1 MDKVIKN
8 RYEINKELG
17 RGGMAVVYEATDIM
31 LDRQVAL
38 KMLRPEY
45 ASDEDFINKIR
56 HEARAVA
63 RISHPNVVNIY
74 DIGQTDN
81 YHYLVM
87 ENIVGQNLKE
97 IIDARNKLPIIEA
110 LDIASQI
117 AAALHVAHES
127 DIVHCDIK
135 PHNIIL
141 TPENQV
147 KVTDFG
153 IARAVSSTVTLDMT
167 DSVVG
172 SAHYF
177 SPEQAKG
184 GDITP
189 LTDIY
194 SLGIVLFEM
203 LTGTV
208 PFKGETAVSVA
219 LKHIKEPVPDLSN
232 YNESIPEEIDKLIK
246 KTLAKNPE
254 DRFSSALEM
263 REEILQVM
271 AQINKLR
278 RANKNQK
285 DKEKLER
292 TKVHNSKEI
301 NKLKNKNATEN
312 KDKASEKND
321 EKPKNNKTGRE
332 KSSPKIKKSLLYTLI
347 GLGILILL
355 IGGFIFVY
363 NSIMN
368 VPIAEVPNVTGLEV
382 EEASEIIE
390 ESGFD
395 YTIAEEEQFSSEIDE
410 GNVYSQEPAAGEDI
424 KVTRNINLILS
435 AGPEKKEIP
444 DLTGMT
450 TRQARIEL
458 ENLGFNL
465 GETDYDFSDEFEQN
479 RVIATVPEIGE
490 EYVLGQE
497 VDLIISQGNIIQG
510 RLDDEEIDDSRI
522 KNRTISFTGSGDGV
536 ASYRL
541 MIEDDAGIDMAWRD
555 QVEPGERVEI
565 EVESYGTTRYLLYRE
580 DDLIYD
586 ELIR

>member
-45 ASDEDFINKIR
+45 ASDEDFIKKIR

-87 ENIVGQNLKE
+87 ENIIGQNLKE

-184 GDITP
+184 GEITP

-208 PFKGETAVSVA
+208 PFTGETAVSVA
-219 LKHIKEPVPDLSN
+219 LKHIKEPVPDLAN
-232 YNESIPEEIDKLIK
+232 YNKSIPEEINKLIK
-246 KTLAKNPE
+246 KALAKNPE
-254 DRFSSALEM
+254 ERFSSALEM
-263 REEILQVM
+263 REE
-271 AQINKLR
+271 
-278 RANKNQK
+278 
-285 DKEKLER
+285 
-292 TKVHNSKEI
+292 
-301 NKLKNKNATEN
+301 
-312 KDKASEKND
+312 
-321 EKPKNNKTGRE
+321 
-332 KSSPKIKKSLLYTLI
+332 
-347 GLGILILL
+347 
-355 IGGFIFVY
+355 
-363 NSIMN
+363 
-368 VPIAEVPNVTGLEV
+368 
-382 EEASEIIE
+382 
-390 ESGFD
+390 
-395 YTIAEEEQFSSEIDE
+395 
-410 GNVYSQEPAAGEDI
+410 
-424 KVTRNINLILS
+424 
-435 AGPEKKEIP
+435 
-444 DLTGMT
+444 
-450 TRQARIEL
+450 
-458 ENLGFNL
+458 
-465 GETDYDFSDEFEQN
+465 
-479 RVIATVPEIGE
+479 
-490 EYVLGQE
+490 
-497 VDLIISQGNIIQG
+497 
-510 RLDDEEIDDSRI
+510 
-522 KNRTISFTGSGDGV
+522 
-536 ASYRL
+536 
-541 MIEDDAGIDMAWRD
+541 
-555 QVEPGERVEI
+555 
-565 EVESYGTTRYLLYRE
+565 
-580 DDLIYD
+580 
-586 ELIR
+586 

>member
-45 ASDEDFINKIR
+45 ASDEEFIKKIR
-56 HEARAVA
+56 YEARAVA

-87 ENIVGQNLKE
+87 ENIIGQNLKE
-97 IIDARNKLPIIEA
+97 IINARNKLPIIEA

-117 AAALHVAHES
+117 ASALHVAHES

-184 GDITP
+184 GEITP

-203 LTGTV
+203 LSGKV
-208 PFKGETAVSVA
+208 PYTGETAVTVA

-232 YNESIPEEIDKLIK
+232 YNQSIPEEVNNLVK
-246 KTLAKNPE
+246 KALAKDPD

-263 REEILQVM
+263 REEILQAM

-285 DKEKLER
+285 NKEKLER
-292 TKVHNSKEI
+292 TKIHNYKEVDEI
-301 NKLKNKNATEN
+301 KNKTERRPKN
-312 KDKASEKND
+312 TDKARDNQKVNKKDKK
-321 EKPKNNKTGRE
+321 
-332 KSSPKIKKSLLYTLI
+332 KSSSKFKKSFLYTLI
-347 GLGILILL
+347 GLGILVLL

-363 NSIMN
+363 NRVMN
-368 VPIAEVPNVTGLEV
+368 VPIAEVPDVTGMEV
-382 EEASEIIE
+382 EEASDILED
-390 ESGFD
+390 SGFE
-395 YTIAEEEQFSSEIDE
+395 YTIAEEERFSSEIEE
-410 GNVYSQEPAAGEDI
+410 GNIYSQEPDPGENI
-424 KVTRNINLILS
+424 RVTRSINLTLS
-435 AGPEKKEIP
+435 AGPEREEIP
-444 DLTGMT
+444 DLSGMT
-450 TRQARIEL
+450 VRQARLEL
-458 ENLGFNL
+458 ESLGFKV
-465 GETDYDFSDEFEQN
+465 GETDYEFSDEFEQN
-479 RVIATVPEIGE
+479 RVIETTPEIGE
-490 EYVLGQE
+490 EYELGEE

-510 RLDDEEIDDSRI
+510 RLDDEDLDDSRI
-522 KNRTISFTGSGDGV
+522 KNRTISFTGSGEGT

-565 EVESYGTTRYLLYRE
+565 EVESYGSTRYLLYRE

>member
-45 ASDEDFINKIR
+45 ASDEEFIKKIR
-56 HEARAVA
+56 YEARAVA

-87 ENIVGQNLKE
+87 ENIIGQNLKE
-97 IIDARNKLPIIEA
+97 IINARNKLPIIEA

-117 AAALHVAHES
+117 ASALHVAHES

-184 GDITP
+184 GEITP

-203 LTGTV
+203 LSGKV
-208 PFKGETAVSVA
+208 PYTGETAVTVA

-232 YNESIPEEIDKLIK
+232 YNQSIPEEVNNLVK
-246 KTLAKNPE
+246 KALAKDPD

-263 REEILQVM
+263 REEILQAM

-285 DKEKLER
+285 NKEKLER
-292 TKVHNSKEI
+292 TKIHNYKEVDEI
-301 NKLKNKNATEN
+301 KNKTERRPKN
-312 KDKASEKND
+312 TDKARDNQKVNKKDKK
-321 EKPKNNKTGRE
+321 
-332 KSSPKIKKSLLYTLI
+332 KSSSKFKKSFLYTLI

-363 NSIMN
+363 NRVMN
-368 VPIAEVPNVTGLEV
+368 VPIAEVPDVTGMEV
-382 EEASEIIE
+382 EEASDILED
-390 ESGFD
+390 SGFE
-395 YTIAEEEQFSSEIDE
+395 YTIAEEERFSSEIEE
-410 GNVYSQEPAAGEDI
+410 GNIYSQEPDPGENI
-424 KVTRNINLILS
+424 RVTRSINLTLS
-435 AGPEKKEIP
+435 AGPEREEIP
-444 DLTGMT
+444 DLSGMT
-450 TRQARIEL
+450 VRQARLEL
-458 ENLGFNL
+458 ESLGFKV
-465 GETDYDFSDEFEQN
+465 GETDYEFSDEFEQN
-479 RVIATVPEIGE
+479 RVIETTPEIGE
-490 EYVLGQE
+490 EYELGEE

-510 RLDDEEIDDSRI
+510 RLDDEDLDDSRI
-522 KNRTISFTGSGDGV
+522 KNRTISFTGSGEGT

-565 EVESYGTTRYLLYRE
+565 EVESYGSTRYLLYRE

>member
-1 MDKVIKN
+1 LDKIIKN

-45 ASDEDFINKIR
+45 ASDEEFIKKIR

-74 DIGQTDN
+74 DIGQTEN
-81 YHYLVM
+81 YNYLVM
-87 ENIVGQNLKE
+87 ENIIGQNLKE
-97 IIDARNKLPIIEA
+97 IIEARNKLPIIEA

-117 AAALHVAHES
+117 AAALNVAHES

-184 GDITP
+184 GEITP

-203 LTGTV
+203 LTGRV
-208 PFKGETAVSVA
+208 PFTGETAVTVA
-219 LKHIKEPVPDLSN
+219 LKHIKEPVPDLSD
-232 YNESIPEEIDKLIK
+232 YNDSIPEEVNQLIK
-246 KTLAKNPE
+246 KALAKDPD
-254 DRFSSALEM
+254 DRFTSALEM
-263 REEILQVM
+263 REEILQAM
-271 AQINKLR
+271 AKINKLR
-278 RANKNQK
+278 RENKDQK
-285 DKEKLER
+285 RREKFER
-292 TKVHNSKEI
+292 TKIHNYKEF
-301 NKLKNKNATEN
+301 
-312 KDKASEKND
+312 ND
-321 EKPKNNKTGRE
+321 LDNKTINE
-332 KSSPKIKKSLLYTLI
+332 KMRSSKDSKISNGKKSTKKKKATPKIKRSISYTLI
-347 GLGILILL
+347 GIGIFVLL
-355 IGGFIFVY
+355 IGGFIFAY
-363 NSIMN
+363 NRVMN
-368 VPIAEVPNVTGLEV
+368 VPIAEVPDVTGVEL
-382 EEASEIIE
+382 EEATELLE
-390 ESGFD
+390 ESGFE
-395 YTIAEEEQFSSEIDE
+395 YTISEEERFSSDIEE
-410 GNVYSQEPAAGEDI
+410 GNVYSQDPDAGENI
-424 KVTRNINLILS
+424 RVTRSINLVLS

-444 DLTGMT
+444 DLSGMT
-450 TRQARIEL
+450 ARQARIEL
-458 ENLGFNL
+458 ERLGFVV
-465 GETDYDFSDEFEQN
+465 GDTDYEFSDEFEQN
-479 RVIATVPEIGE
+479 RIINTVPEIGE
-490 EYVLGQE
+490 EHLLGDE
-497 VDLIISQGNIIQG
+497 VDLIVSQGNVIQG
-510 RLDDEEIDDSRI
+510 RLDEDEIDDERI
-522 KNRTISFTGSGDGV
+522 KSRTISFTGSGNEV

-541 MIEDDAGIDMAWRD
+541 MVEDDTGIYLTWRD
-555 QVEPGERVEI
+555 RVEPGERVDI
-565 EVESYGTTRYLLYRE
+565 EVESYGSTRYLLYRE

-586 ELIR
+586 ELYE

>member
-45 ASDEDFINKIR
+45 ASDEEFIKKIR

-74 DIGQTDN
+74 DIGQTEN

-87 ENIVGQNLKE
+87 ENIIGQNLKD
-97 IIDARNKLPIIEA
+97 IIEAREKLPIIEA

-117 AAALHVAHES
+117 AAALNVAHES

-184 GDITP
+184 GEITP

-194 SLGIVLFEM
+194 SLGVVLFEM

-219 LKHIKEPVPDLSN
+219 LKHIKEPVPDLSD
-232 YNESIPEEIDKLIK
+232 YNNSIPEEVNQLIK
-246 KTLAKNPE
+246 KALAKDPD

-263 REEILQVM
+263 REELLQAM
-271 AQINKLR
+271 AKINKLR
-278 RANKNQK
+278 RENKNQK
-285 DKEKLER
+285 RRDKFER
-292 TKVHNSKEI
+292 TKIHNYKEI
-301 NKLKNKNATEN
+301 NELDNNNSTNKKISSSKNSKGNSGN
-312 KDKASEKND
+312 KSKRRK
-321 EKPKNNKTGRE
+321 KTG
-332 KSSPKIKKSLLYTLI
+332 SKIKRPIIYTLI
-347 GLGILILL
+347 GIGILILL
-355 IGGFIFVY
+355 ISGFIFAY
-363 NSIMN
+363 NRVMN
-368 VPIAEVPNVTGLEV
+368 VPIAEVPDVTGIELD
-382 EEASEIIE
+382 EATEIIE
-390 ESGFD
+390 ESGFE
-395 YTIAEEEQFSSEIDE
+395 YTIAEEERFSSEIEE
-410 GNVYSQEPAAGEDI
+410 GKIYSQEPGAGENI
-424 KVTRNINLILS
+424 RVTRSITLILS
-435 AGPEKKEIP
+435 AGPERIEIP
-444 DLTGMT
+444 DLSGMT
-450 TRQARIEL
+450 TRQATIEL
-458 ENLGFNL
+458 ERLGFVV
-465 GETDYDFSDEFEQN
+465 GETDYEFSDEIEQN
-479 RVIATVPEIGE
+479 RVINTDPEIGE
-490 EYVLGQE
+490 DHFLGDE
-497 VDLIISQGNIIQG
+497 VDLIVSQGNVIEG
-510 RLDDEEIDDSRI
+510 RLDLGEVEDDRI
-522 KNRTISFTGSGDGV
+522 KNRTISFTGSGNEI

-541 MIEDDAGIDMAWRD
+541 MIEDDTGIYMAWRA
-555 QVEPGERVEI
+555 QVEPGEQVEI
-565 EVESYGTTRYLLYRE
+565 EVESYGSTRYLLYRE

-586 ELIR
+586 ELLE

>member
-45 ASDEDFINKIR
+45 ASDEEFIKKIR
-56 HEARAVA
+56 YEARAVA

-87 ENIVGQNLKE
+87 ENIIGQNLKE
-97 IIDARNKLPIIEA
+97 IINARNKLPIIEA

-117 AAALHVAHES
+117 ASALHVAHES

-184 GDITP
+184 GEITP

-203 LTGTV
+203 LSGKV
-208 PFKGETAVSVA
+208 PYTGETAVTVA

-232 YNESIPEEIDKLIK
+232 YNQSIPEEVNNLVK
-246 KTLAKNPE
+246 KALAKDPD

-263 REEILQVM
+263 REEILQAM

-278 RANKNQK
+278 RVNKNQK
-285 DKEKLER
+285 NKEKLER
-292 TKVHNSKEI
+292 TKIHNYKEVDEI
-301 NKLKNKNATEN
+301 KNKTERREKTTDKARDN
-312 KDKASEKND
+312 QKVNKKDKK
-321 EKPKNNKTGRE
+321 
-332 KSSPKIKKSLLYTLI
+332 KSSSKFKKSFLYTLI

-363 NSIMN
+363 NRVMN
-368 VPIAEVPNVTGLEV
+368 VPIAEVPDVTGMEV
-382 EEASEIIE
+382 EEASDILED
-390 ESGFD
+390 SGFE
-395 YTIAEEEQFSSEIDE
+395 YTIAEEERFSSEIEE
-410 GNVYSQEPAAGEDI
+410 GNIYSQEPDPGENI
-424 KVTRNINLILS
+424 RVTRSINLTLS
-435 AGPEKKEIP
+435 AGPEREEIP
-444 DLTGMT
+444 DLSGMT
-450 TRQARIEL
+450 VRQARLEL
-458 ENLGFNL
+458 ESLGFKV
-465 GETDYDFSDEFEQN
+465 GETDYEFSDEFEQN
-479 RVIATVPEIGE
+479 RVIETTPEIGE
-490 EYVLGQE
+490 EYELGEE

-510 RLDDEEIDDSRI
+510 RLDDEDLDDSRI
-522 KNRTISFTGSGDGV
+522 KNRTISFTGSGEGT

-565 EVESYGTTRYLLYRE
+565 EVESYGSTRYLLYRE

>member
-45 ASDEDFINKIR
+45 ASDEEFIKKIR
-56 HEARAVA
+56 YEARAVA

-87 ENIVGQNLKE
+87 ENIIGQNLKE
-97 IIDARNKLPIIEA
+97 IINARNKLPIIEA

-117 AAALHVAHES
+117 ASALHVAHES

-184 GDITP
+184 GEITP

-203 LTGTV
+203 LSGKV
-208 PFKGETAVSVA
+208 PYTGETAVNVA

-232 YNESIPEEIDKLIK
+232 YNQSIPEEVNNLVK
-246 KTLAKNPE
+246 KALAKDPD

-263 REEILQVM
+263 REEILQAM

-285 DKEKLER
+285 NKEKLER
-292 TKVHNSKEI
+292 TKIHNYKEVDEI
-301 NKLKNKNATEN
+301 KNKTERRPKN
-312 KDKASEKND
+312 TDKARDNQKVNKKDKK
-321 EKPKNNKTGRE
+321 
-332 KSSPKIKKSLLYTLI
+332 KSSSKFKKSFLYTLI
-347 GLGILILL
+347 GLGILVLL

-363 NSIMN
+363 NRVMN
-368 VPIAEVPNVTGLEV
+368 VPIAEVPDVTGMEV
-382 EEASEIIE
+382 EEASDILED
-390 ESGFD
+390 SGFE
-395 YTIAEEEQFSSEIDE
+395 YTIAEEERFSSEIEE
-410 GNVYSQEPAAGEDI
+410 GNIYSQEPDSGENI
-424 KVTRNINLILS
+424 RVTRSINLTLS
-435 AGPEKKEIP
+435 AGPEREEIP
-444 DLTGMT
+444 DLSGMT
-450 TRQARIEL
+450 VRQARLEL
-458 ENLGFNL
+458 ESLGFKV
-465 GETDYDFSDEFEQN
+465 GETDYEFSDEFEQN
-479 RVIATVPEIGE
+479 RVIETTPEIGE
-490 EYVLGQE
+490 EYELGEE

-510 RLDDEEIDDSRI
+510 RLDDEDLDDSRI
-522 KNRTISFTGSGDGV
+522 KNRTISFTGSGEGT

-565 EVESYGTTRYLLYRE
+565 EVESYGSTRYLLYRE

>member
-45 ASDEDFINKIR
+45 ASDEEFIKKIR

-74 DIGQTDN
+74 DIGQTEN

-87 ENIVGQNLKE
+87 ENIIGQNLKD
-97 IIDARNKLPIIEA
+97 IIEAREKLPIIEA
-110 LDIASQI
+110 LDISSQI
-117 AAALHVAHES
+117 AAALNVAHES

-184 GDITP
+184 GEITP

-194 SLGIVLFEM
+194 SLGVVLFEM

-219 LKHIKEPVPDLSN
+219 LKHIKEPVPDLSD
-232 YNESIPEEIDKLIK
+232 YNNSIPEEVNQLIK
-246 KTLAKNPE
+246 KALAKDPD

-263 REEILQVM
+263 REELLQAM
-271 AQINKLR
+271 AKINRLR
-278 RANKNQK
+278 RENKNQK
-285 DKEKLER
+285 RRDIFER
-292 TKVHNSKEI
+292 TKIHNYKEI
-301 NKLKNKNATEN
+301 NELDNNSTDKKVSSSKTNKRS
-312 KDKASEKND
+312 K
-321 EKPKNNKTGRE
+321 RE
-332 KSSPKIKKSLLYTLI
+332 KSNKSKKSTSKLKKPIIYALI
-347 GLGILILL
+347 GIGILTLL
-355 IGGFIFVY
+355 IGGFIFAY
-363 NSIMN
+363 NRVMN
-368 VPIAEVPNVTGLEV
+368 VPIAEVPDVTGIEL
-382 EEASEIIE
+382 EEATEIIE
-390 ESGFD
+390 ESGFE
-395 YTIAEEEQFSSEIDE
+395 YTIAEEERFSSEIDE
-410 GNVYSQEPAAGEDI
+410 GSVYSQEPAAGESI
-424 KVTRNINLILS
+424 RVTRSINLILS
-435 AGPEKKEIP
+435 AGPERREIP
-444 DLTGMT
+444 DLSGMT
-450 TRQARIEL
+450 TRQATIEL
-458 ENLGFNL
+458 ERLGFVVS
-465 GETDYDFSDEFEQN
+465 ETDYEFSDEIEQN
-479 RVIATVPEIGE
+479 RVINTDPEIGE
-490 EYVLGQE
+490 EHLLGDE
-497 VDLIISQGNIIQG
+497 VNLIVSQGNVVQG
-510 RLDDEEIDDSRI
+510 RLDENEFDDDRI
-522 KNRTISFTGSGDGV
+522 KNRTISFTGSGNEI

-541 MIEDDAGIDMAWRD
+541 MIEDDTGIYMAWRA

-565 EVESYGTTRYLLYRE
+565 EVESYGSTRYLLYRE

-586 ELIR
+586 ELLE

>member
-45 ASDEDFINKIR
+45 ASDEEFIKKIR

-74 DIGQTDN
+74 DIGQTEN
-81 YHYLVM
+81 YHYLIM
-87 ENIVGQNLKE
+87 ENIIGQNLKD
-97 IIDARNKLPIIEA
+97 IIEARGKLPIIEA
-110 LDIASQI
+110 LDISSQI
-117 AAALHVAHES
+117 AAALNVAHES

-184 GDITP
+184 GEITP

-194 SLGIVLFEM
+194 SLGVVLFEM

-219 LKHIKEPVPDLSN
+219 LKHIKEPVPDLSD
-232 YNESIPEEIDKLIK
+232 YNNSIPEEVNQLIK
-246 KTLAKNPE
+246 KALAKDPD

-263 REEILQVM
+263 REELLQAM
-271 AQINKLR
+271 AKINRLR
-278 RANKNQK
+278 RENKNQK
-285 DKEKLER
+285 RRDIFER
-292 TKVHNSKEI
+292 TKIHNYKEI
-301 NKLKNKNATEN
+301 NELDNNSTDKKVSSLKTNKRS
-312 KDKASEKND
+312 K
-321 EKPKNNKTGRE
+321 RE
-332 KSSPKIKKSLLYTLI
+332 KSNKSKKSSSKIKRPIIYALI
-347 GLGILILL
+347 GIGILTLL
-355 IGGFIFVY
+355 IGGFIFAY
-363 NSIMN
+363 NRVMN
-368 VPIAEVPNVTGLEV
+368 VPIAEVPDVTGIEL
-382 EEASEIIE
+382 EEATEIIE
-390 ESGFD
+390 ESGFE
-395 YTIAEEEQFSSEIDE
+395 YTIAEEERFSSEIDE
-410 GNVYSQEPAAGEDI
+410 GNIYSQEPAAGENI
-424 KVTRNINLILS
+424 RVTRSINLILS
-435 AGPEKKEIP
+435 AGPERREIP
-444 DLTGMT
+444 DLSGMT
-450 TRQARIEL
+450 TRQATIEL
-458 ENLGFNL
+458 ERLGFVV
-465 GETDYDFSDEFEQN
+465 GETDYEFSDEIEQN
-479 RVIATVPEIGE
+479 RVINTDPEIGE
-490 EYVLGQE
+490 EYLLGDE
-497 VDLIISQGNIIQG
+497 VNLVVSQGNVVQG
-510 RLDDEEIDDSRI
+510 HLDENEVDDDRI
-522 KNRTISFTGSGDGV
+522 KNRTISFTGSGNEV

-541 MIEDDAGIDMAWRD
+541 MIEDDTGIYMAWRA
-555 QVEPGERVEI
+555 QVEPGEQVEI
-565 EVESYGTTRYLLYRE
+565 EVESYGSTRYLLYRE

-586 ELIR
+586 ELLE

>member
-17 RGGMAVVYEATDIM
+17 RGGMAVVYEATDMM

-45 ASDEDFINKIR
+45 ASDEEFIKKIR

-74 DIGQTDN
+74 DIGQTEN

-97 IIDARNKLPIIEA
+97 IIEARDKLPIIEA

-184 GDITP
+184 GEITP

-232 YNESIPEEIDKLIK
+232 YNDLIPEEVNKLIK
-246 KTLAKNPE
+246 KALAKDPN

-263 REEILQVM
+263 REEILQAM

-278 RANKNQK
+278 RDKKNNQR
-285 DKEKLER
+285 KEKFER
-292 TKVHNSKEI
+292 TKIHNSKEI
-301 NKLKNKNATEN
+301 NQLDSK
-312 KDKASEKND
+312 
-321 EKPKNNKTGRE
+321 KTGDKKE
-332 KSSPKIKKSLLYTLI
+332 KISNKSTKSSKTKNTNKKKRSPKIKKSIIYSLI
-347 GLGILILL
+347 GIGILVLL
-355 IGGFIFVY
+355 IGGFIFAY
-363 NSIMN
+363 NRVMN
-368 VPIAEVPNVTGLEV
+368 VPIAEVPDVTGVEL
-382 EEASEIIE
+382 EEATELLE
-390 ESGFD
+390 DSGFE
-395 YTIAEEEQFSSEIDE
+395 YTIAEEERFSSDIDE
-410 GNVYSQEPAAGEDI
+410 GKVYSQDPTAGENI
-424 KVTRNINLILS
+424 RVTRSINLVLS
-435 AGPEKKEIP
+435 AGPESREIP
-444 DLTGMT
+444 DLSGMT
-450 TRQARIEL
+450 TRQASIEL
-458 ENLGFNL
+458 DRLGFL
-465 GETDYDFSDEFEQN
+465 VGETDYEFSDEFEQN
-479 RVIATVPEIGE
+479 RVINTIPEIGE
-490 EYVLGQE
+490 EHFLGDE
-497 VDLIISQGNIIQG
+497 VDLVVSQGNVIQG
-510 RLDDEEIDDSRI
+510 RFGEEVDDERI
-522 KNRTISFTGSGDGV
+522 KNRTISFTGSGGEE

-541 MIEDDAGIDMAWRD
+541 MLEDDSGIYMAWRA
-555 QVEPGERVEI
+555 QVEPGERIEI
-565 EVESYGTTRYLLYRE
+565 EVESYGSTRYLLYRE

-586 ELIR
+586 ELLE